1 MMSQYLVREPATSA
15 WMLARAPL
23 GDGYAALH
31 AGLFAMQDANHLS
44 VDTLM
49 SFPRR
54 SEPKVYFWKKMGF
67 PTFVPKVA
75 PAYVCAVVGC
85 KSFPKVIPHHIVPLR
100 MKYLCAGAVRR
111 PQKPSRRGKKRKS
124 SKTPVPVVEFRMH
137 AYQLCTSAPR
147 FTRGGCCE

>member
-1 MMSQYLVREPATSA
+1 MMSQYLVREPATSV

-75 PAYVCAVVGC
+75 PAYVCAVVGMQGLSQGDTSPYRATQDEVPMRWC
-85 KSFPKVIPHHIVPLR
+85 GSSPPEAIPPRQKTKVFED
-100 MKYLCAGAVRR
+100 AGARR
-111 PQKPSRRGKKRKS
+111 
-124 SKTPVPVVEFRMH
+124 
-137 AYQLCTSAPR
+137 
-147 FTRGGCCE
+147 

>member
-1 MMSQYLVREPATSA
+1 MSQYLVREPATSV

-54 SEPKVYFWKKMGF
+54 NEPKVYFWKKMGF

-75 PAYVCAVVGC
+75 PAYVCAVVRMQELSQGDTSPYRATQYEVPMRWC
-85 KSFPKVIPHHIVPLR
+85 GSSPPEAIPPRQKTKVFED
-100 MKYLCAGAVRR
+100 AGARR
-111 PQKPSRRGKKRKS
+111 
-124 SKTPVPVVEFRMH
+124 
-137 AYQLCTSAPR
+137 
-147 FTRGGCCE
+147 